1 MINYTGMGGVKYVDT
16 REYVSVLRDIVKQGR
31 EVCVVVSGSSMA
43 PFLVHRRDVVYFKSP
58 WRALKKGD
66 IVFYQRDNGQ
76 FVLHRIVGVHDGVF
90 DLLGDNQTEVE
101 HGVRSDQIFG
111 LVTGVKRKGK
121 MISPGSFWWWFFAHV
136 WTHMIP
142 VRHVVMSVYAKVRH
156 Q

>member
-66 IVFYQRDNGQ
+66 IAA
-76 FVLHRIVGVHDGVF
+76 
-90 DLLGDNQTEVE
+90 
-101 HGVRSDQIFG
+101 SDCWCA
-111 LVTGVKRKGK
+111 
-121 MISPGSFWWWFFAHV
+121 WWCV
-136 WTHMIP
+136 
-142 VRHVVMSVYAKVRH
+142 
-156 Q
+156 